1 MTEQQQDESPAPK
14 ADDRRRRWKRTL
26 LLTALFVCLFFVA
39 VAERGGPAISKVR
52 KDGIVATLLD
62 PLSLFAGRSPGERE
76 GALLPTKL
84 AKAGPEERVLSEV
97 RDRDPGIGD
106 PAGAAPPDPGLLP
119 DAGLPGAPAEGALPG
134 GGDPGGS
141 FAPFGPPFGGAG
153 DPGGGFI
160 PAGRSFAP
168 PPGGGGGGVVPPP
181 DGGIPS
187 GVPEP
192 GTWAVMI
199 LGFFAVGWAMRRRAQ
214 MRPGLTAR

>member
-1 MTEQQQDESPAPK
+1 MTRQQDESPVPN
-14 ADDRRRRWKRTL
+14 ADGRRKRWKRTL

-62 PLSLFAGRSPGERE
+62 PMSLFAGRSPGERGE

-84 AKAGPEERVLSEV
+84 AKAGPEERVLSQV
-97 RDRDPGIGD
+97 RDRDPGVGD
-106 PAGAAPPDPGLLP
+106 PPPESGLLP
-119 DAGLPGAPAEGALPG
+119 DAGLPGAPGEGALPG
-134 GGDPGGS
+134 GPAGGEPFVPFVGSPFAPPGGPGDPFIPGPG
-141 FAPFGPPFGGAG
+141 GPPGG
-153 DPGGGFI
+153 PGGPPGT
-160 PAGRSFAP
+160 P
-168 PPGGGGGGVVPPP
+168 PPGGG
-181 DGGIPS
+181 IAS

-214 MRPGLTAR
+214 LRPGLLPE

>member
-1 MTEQQQDESPAPK
+1 MTRQQDESPVPNT
-14 ADDRRRRWKRTL
+14 DGRRKRWKRTL

-62 PLSLFAGRSPGERE
+62 PMSLFAGRSPGERGE

-84 AKAGPEERVLSEV
+84 AKAGPEERVLSQV
-97 RDRDPGIGD
+97 RDRDPGVGD
-106 PAGAAPPDPGLLP
+106 PPPDPGLLP
-119 DAGLPGAPAEGALPG
+119 DAGLPGAPGEGALPG
-134 GGDPGGS
+134 GPAGGNS
-141 FAPFGPPFGGAG
+141 FAPFGAPFGDAG
-153 DPGGGFI
+153 DPPGGFI
-160 PAGRSFAP
+160 PTGRSFTQPPGGGDGGIVP
-168 PPGGGGGGVVPPP
+168 PPGGG
-181 DGGIPS
+181 IAS

-214 MRPGLTAR
+214 LRPGLLPE

>member
-1 MTEQQQDESPAPK
+1 MTGQQQDESSAPK
-14 ADDRRRRWKRTL
+14 ADGRYRRWKRTL

-106 PAGAAPPDPGLLP
+106 PPAAPPASGLLP
-119 DAGLPGAPAEGALPG
+119 DAALPGAPAEGALPG

-141 FAPFGPPFGGAG
+141 FAPFGLPFG
-153 DPGGGFI
+153 
-160 PAGRSFAP
+160 
-168 PPGGGGGGVVPPP
+168 PPGGPGDSFVPGGPGGPPFVPPP
-181 DGGIPS
+181 TGPVS
-187 GVPEP
+187 AVPEP
-192 GTWAVMI
+192 GTWAVLI

>member
-1 MTEQQQDESPAPK
+1 MKQQDESPAAK
-14 ADDRRRRWKRTL
+14 ADGRRRRWKRTL
-26 LLTALFVCLFFVA
+26 LLTTLFVCLFFVA
-39 VAERGGPAISKVR
+39 VAERGGPAISKIR

-106 PAGAAPPDPGLLP
+106 PPADPGFLP
-119 DAGLPGAPAEGALPG
+119 NAALPGAPGEGVLPG
-134 GGDPGGS
+134 GAGGEP
-141 FAPFGPPFGGAG
+141 FAPFGAPFGA
-153 DPGGGFI
+153 PGGPGDGFI
-160 PAGRSFAP
+160 PAGRSFTQ
-168 PPGGGGGGVVPPP
+168 PPGGGDGGIVPPP

-187 GVPEP
+187 GIPEP

-199 LGFFAVGWAMRRRAQ
+199 LGFFAVGWAMRRRVHLQ
-214 MRPGLTAR
+214 PHLTHK

>member
-1 MTEQQQDESPAPK
+1 MTEQQDESSKAAPAAEGTRK
-14 ADDRRRRWKRTL
+14 RWKRTL

-39 VAERGGPAISKVR
+39 VAERGGPAISKIR

-62 PLSLFAGRSPGERE
+62 PLSLIAGRSPGERE

-106 PAGAAPPDPGLLP
+106 PPADPGLLP
-119 DAGLPGAPAEGALPG
+119 DAALPGAPGEGALPG
-134 GGDPGGS
+134 GPAGEP
-141 FAPFGPPFGGAG
+141 FAPFGTPFGGPG
-153 DPGGGFI
+153 DPGPSFI
-160 PAGRSFAP
+160 PGGPGGSPPFTP
-168 PPGGGGGGVVPPP
+168 PPG
-181 DGGIPS
+181 GGIPS

-199 LGFFAVGWAMRRRAQ
+199 LGFFAVGWAMRRRAHL
-214 MRPGLTAR
+214 RPGLLPE

>member
-1 MTEQQQDESPAPK
+1 MTRQQDESPVPNT
-14 ADDRRRRWKRTL
+14 DGRRKRWKRTL

-62 PLSLFAGRSPGERE
+62 PMSLFAGRSPGERGE

-84 AKAGPEERVLSEV
+84 AKAGPEERVLSQV
-97 RDRDPGIGD
+97 RDRDPGVGD
-106 PAGAAPPDPGLLP
+106 PPPDPGLLP
-119 DAGLPGAPAEGALPG
+119 DADLPGSRVANGLPGGPAGGAP
-134 GGDPGGS
+134 
-141 FAPFGPPFGGAG
+141 FAPFVGSPFAPPGGPGDPFIPGPGAPPGGPPGT
-153 DPGGGFI
+153 
-160 PAGRSFAP
+160 P
-168 PPGGGGGGVVPPP
+168 PPGGG
-181 DGGIPS
+181 IAS

-214 MRPGLTAR
+214 LRPGLLPE

>member
-1 MTEQQQDESPAPK
+1 MTGQQQDESSAPK
-14 ADDRRRRWKRTL
+14 ADGRVKRWKRTL

-106 PAGAAPPDPGLLP
+106 PPAAPPASGLLP
-119 DAGLPGAPAEGALPG
+119 DAALPGAPAEGALPG

-141 FAPFGPPFGGAG
+141 FAPFGAPFGAPG
-153 DPGGGFI
+153 DPRGDRRADA
-160 PAGRSFAP
+160 PRAGRADDDPQDGLSHA
-168 PPGGGGGGVVPPP
+168 VPPQV
-181 DGGIPS
+181 S
-187 GVPEP
+187 
-192 GTWAVMI
+192 
-199 LGFFAVGWAMRRRAQ
+199 
-214 MRPGLTAR
+214 